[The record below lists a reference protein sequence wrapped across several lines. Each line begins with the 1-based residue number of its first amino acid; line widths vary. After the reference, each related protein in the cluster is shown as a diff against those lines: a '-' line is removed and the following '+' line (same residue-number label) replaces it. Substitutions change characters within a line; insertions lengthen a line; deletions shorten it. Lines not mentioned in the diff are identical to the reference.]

1 MTMPMKIKYQ
11 HDQDLDYVSGFN
23 AFALNTGIKKEKADA
38 AILLCPK
45 GAAAAGVFSQNSF
58 RSSSLDDAQKK
69 IKNTINVLAV
79 FSGNANAC
87 TGPHGVKTN
96 EILSGL
102 VADKMHCSPKSVLL
116 SYTGVVGREFPIP
129 RMKGKLEEVLE
140 ELGGKHSK
148 ESLIRKDW
156 EPMEFSRG
164 ILTTDT
170 REKRI
175 ACEVQLGGTRK
186 FRFSACA
193 KGAGMIHPNMA
204 TMLAFITTDLKLSQ
218 IQCQKALS
226 TAMAGT
232 FNQITVD
239 GDTSTND
246 SAFFLASGASGVKVG
261 DGVTME
267 EVQEIVDTLTTYLA
281 KEVARDGEG
290 ATKLISVTAT
300 GAASLLEAR
309 KASRSVASSLL
320 FKTAVFGG
328 DPNYGRILVALG
340 NSGLGLRPE
349 KTEVSFA
356 KIPLFQKNK
365 VQEKNIPKAAAYLK
379 DNKNIEVNVDLGRG
393 KFSATAWTCDISYDY
408 VKINAEY
415 TT

>member
-1 MTMPMKIKYQ
+1 
-11 HDQDLDYVSGFN
+11 
-23 AFALNTGIKKEKADA
+23 
-38 AILLCPK
+38 
-45 GAAAAGVFSQNSF
+45 
-58 RSSSLDDAQKK
+58 
-69 IKNTINVLAV
+69 
-79 FSGNANAC
+79 
-87 TGPHGVKTN
+87 
-96 EILSGL
+96 
-102 VADKMHCSPKSVLL
+102 
-116 SYTGVVGREFPIP
+116 
-129 RMKGKLEEVLE
+129 
-140 ELGGKHSK
+140 LGGKHSK
-148 ESLIRKDW
+148 ESLVRKEW

-175 ACEVQLGGTRK
+175 ACEVQLGGTKK

-204 TMLAFITTDLKLSQ
+204 TMLAFITTDLKLNQ
-218 IQCQKALS
+218 AQCQKVLS
-226 TAMAGT
+226 QSILGT
-232 FNQITVD
+232 FNQVTVD

-246 SAFFLASGASGVKVG
+246 SAFLLASGASGVKIG
-261 DGVTME
+261 DGATMD
-267 EVQEIVDTLTTYLA
+267 EVQEIVDTMTAYLA

-290 ATKLISVTAT
+290 ATKLITVTAS
-300 GAASLLEAR
+300 GAANLLEAR
-309 KASRSVASSLL
+309 QAARTVASSLL

-340 NSGLGLRPE
+340 NAGLGLRPE

-379 DNKNIEVNVDLGRG
+379 DNKHIEVNVDLGRG
-393 KFSATAWTCDISYDY
+393 THSASAWTCDISYDY
-408 VKINAEY
+408 VKINGEY

>member
-1 MTMPMKIKYQ
+1 MKIKYQ

-23 AFALNTGIKKEKADA
+23 AFALNTGIKKEKADT
-38 AILLCPK
+38 AILMCPK
-45 GAAAAGVFSQNSF
+45 GAVAAGVFSKNSF

-69 IKNTINVLAV
+69 IKNKINVLAV

-96 EILSGL
+96 DTLSKI
-102 VADKMHCSPKSVLL
+102 VADKIHCSPKSVLL
-116 SYTGVVGREFPIP
+116 SYTGVVGREFPVA

-148 ESLIRKDW
+148 ESLVRKEW

-175 ACEVQLGGTRK
+175 ACEVQLGGTKK

-204 TMLAFITTDLKLSQ
+204 TMLAFITTDLVLNQ
-218 IQCQKALS
+218 AQCQKVLS
-226 TAMAGT
+226 QSIQGT
-232 FNQITVD
+232 FNQVTVD

-246 SAFFLASGASGVKVG
+246 SAFLLASGASGVKIG
-261 DGVTME
+261 DGATMD
-267 EVQEIVDTLTTYLA
+267 EVQEIVDTMTAYLA

-290 ATKLISVTAT
+290 ATKLITVTAS
-300 GAASLLEAR
+300 GAANLIEAR
-309 KASRSVASSLL
+309 QAARTVASSLL

-340 NSGLGLRPE
+340 NAGLGLRPE

-365 VQEKNIPKAAAYLK
+365 VQEKNISKAAAYLK
-379 DNKNIEVNVDLGRG
+379 DNKHIEVGVDLGRG
-393 KFSATAWTCDISYDY
+393 THSAVAWTCDISYDY
-408 VKINAEY
+408 VKINGEY